1 MCLETPLLMRC
12 IQHFFDDIGY
22 RHEPYQHCPQGAAHA
37 KGKCWCDP
45 KQNFG
50 GSLFFCACSVVLV
63 LKVGDA
69 DNDYYSCKRKFDRI
83 FK

>member
-1 MCLETPLLMRC
+1 MHCS
-12 IQHFFDDIGY
+12 QHFFDDIGY

-37 KGKCWCDP
+37 QGKCWCDP

-50 GSLFFCACSVVLV
+50 ALFFCALCYAGVDLDVCM
-63 LKVGDA
+63 VGI